1 MLVLRKTG
9 KHRWCAAAAIVLT
22 LAVTAGIVG
31 ATARATSAK
40 TTTKAASAGAVAL
53 LMSDSTTARWFAQD
67 VPNITKA
74 IKKLSPS
81 TTVLKYNAN
90 WSPDTQLTQAR
101 TAIGQ
106 GAKVLVVTSVD
117 TIAAGQIV
125 KFAHDNGVK
134 VIAYEHQ
141 ILKSPV
147 DYYVGF
153 DPLEVGHQE
162 GKWMADN
169 TKKGDAILLING
181 WTATSLAHVFRQGYL
196 TYLNPLFKSGARVK
210 VGEAWTEKWLAPNA
224 QRETEAFL
232 AKGKKIDAVL
242 AENDQMAGGVIAAL
256 KGAGLAGKVKVTGL
270 DSDLAALQRI
280 VQGTQT
286 MTIHPQFAREAS
298 DTARVALALVNGQ
311 KPPAS
316 VVGKRTLPNG
326 IGGRTPWIV
335 APTIAIDKTNLNA
348 VIKEGYVT
356 RAQLCKGAS
365 GSDFCKS

>member
-1 MLVLRKTG
+1 MSPIHKTRKRT
-9 KHRWCAAAAIVLT
+9 WCAAAV
-22 LAVTAGIVG
+22 AVIAVAVAPGFAGTIAG
-31 ATARATSAK
+31 ASP
-40 TTTKAASAGAVAL
+40 TKLKAESAGTIAI
-53 LMSDSTTARWFAQD
+53 LMSDSTTARWFEQD

-74 IKKLSPS
+74 VKALSPV
-81 TTVLKYNAN
+81 TKVLQYNAG
-90 WSPDTQLTQAR
+90 WSPDKQLTQAR

-125 KFAHDNGVK
+125 KFAHANGVK

-162 GKWMADN
+162 GKWVAAN

-196 TYLNPLFKSGARVK
+196 TYLSPLFKSGERTK
-210 VGEAWTEKWLAPNA
+210 VGETWTEKWLASNA

-232 AKGKKIDAVL
+232 AKGKQIDAVL
-242 AENDQMAGGVIAAL
+242 AENDQMAGGVVAAL

-280 VQGTQT
+280 MQGTQS
-286 MTIHPQFAREAS
+286 MTIHPQFAKEAQ
-298 DTARVALALVNGQ
+298 DTARLALALVKGQ
-311 KPPAS
+311 TPPAA
-316 VVGKRTLPNG
+316 VVGTRTLSNG
-326 IGGRTPWIV
+326 VGGRMPWIV
-335 APTIAIDKTNLNA
+335 APTIAIDKTNMGL

-356 RAQLCKGAS
+356 PAELCKGAPS
-365 GSDFCKS
+365 SDICA